1 MKKSSL
7 PLIIGLIALS
17 GCASHYVIRLDN
29 NSEITTATKPKLK
42 DQVYYFKDTKG
53 EEQSVPKFR
62 VRELAPAAMA
72 AREDKPRPA
81 QVDLH
86 KKRKSHFLWL
96 ASLPEFTVFR
106 RVKVFLP
113 CGRAGQAHRC
123 IAWSPLVFVMVRET
137 ALMVFTL
144 VMRCARAL
152 GGRMGRARKR
162 NAMIPSPARALG
174 MEGWSFRP

>member
-72 AREDKPRPA
+72 AREDKPKPVHV
-81 QVDLH
+81 QQKKKH
-86 KKRKSHFLWL
+86 KWYLLWL
-96 ASLPEFTVFR
+96 A
-106 RVKVFLP
+106 
-113 CGRAGQAHRC
+113 
-123 IAWSPLVFVMVRET
+123 
-137 ALMVFTL
+137 
-144 VMRCARAL
+144 
-152 GGRMGRARKR
+152 
-162 NAMIPSPARALG
+162 
-174 MEGWSFRP
+174 